1 MKKVLLISLI
11 TIIQLGLIGSV
22 GYLGYSNYKINK
34 KIKDFDANFYVY
46 AAKIDSIDNKQNIY
60 DYSYDI
66 RKLQKELQDLKSE
79 VTILSYKEHL
89 KEYNKVM
96 KNY

>member
-1 MKKVLLISLI
+1 MIKKVLLISLI

-46 AAKIDSIDNKQNIY
+46 AAKIDSIDSKQNLN
-60 DYSYDI
+60 DYYYDI
-66 RKLQKELQDLKSE
+66 KKLKNEVQSLRWDVNYLMSEDNSSKLKK
-79 VTILSYKEHL
+79 IFK
-89 KEYNKVM
+89 
-96 KNY
+96 